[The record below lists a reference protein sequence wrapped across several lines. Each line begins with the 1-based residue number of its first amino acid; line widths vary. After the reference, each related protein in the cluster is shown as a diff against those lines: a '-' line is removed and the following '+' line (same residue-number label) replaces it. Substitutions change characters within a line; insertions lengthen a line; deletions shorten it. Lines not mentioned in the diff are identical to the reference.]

1 MGEVQRDIYFEM
13 VRDIFFLVARAIGH
27 IGLMT
32 RVQDWTRVRI
42 LTGPMATGHWTEAE
56 PLMLLTFFLNLFLMM
71 WS

>member
-32 RVQDWTRVRI
+32 RVRI

-56 PLMLLTFFLNLFLMM
+56 PLMLLTFF
-71 WS
+71 

>member
-27 IGLMT
+27 IGLM
-32 RVQDWTRVRI
+32 TRVRI